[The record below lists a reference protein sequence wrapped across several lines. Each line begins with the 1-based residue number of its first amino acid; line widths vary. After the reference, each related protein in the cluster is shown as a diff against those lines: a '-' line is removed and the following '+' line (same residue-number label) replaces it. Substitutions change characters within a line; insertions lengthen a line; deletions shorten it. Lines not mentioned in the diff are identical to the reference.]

1 MAHLPPIGLKV
12 WAKNDRLSASDLNSN
27 FQALLDSV
35 EIVMGAALMPDPV
48 GVGNEVAIAS
58 HGARLAALERMVQLH
73 ARQRN
78 EKEWAPMAHLGAVM
92 QMVLELRGPVSERA
106 DGLLAAQKEARTQH
120 DELTTRVARLEQQP
134 EAATQEDFAELAQE
148 FRRIAA
154 KEHML
159 MAQVIALRHEVGL
172 LRKMAM
178 GHARERNEIQYA
190 TMAHVGAVVQMV
202 KDLAARL
209 PA

>member
-12 WAKNDRLSASDLNSN
+12 WAKNERLSAADLNRN
-27 FQALLDSV
+27 FAALLDAV
-35 EIVMGAALMPDPV
+35 DIVMNAALMPDGV
-48 GVGNEVAIAS
+48 GVQNEIALAE
-58 HGARLAALERMVQLH
+58 HRDRIARLEGMVQLH

-106 DGLLAAQKEARTQH
+106 DGLLAAQAEARTQH
-120 DELTTRVARLEQQP
+120 DNVARRVARLEQQP
-134 EAATQEDFAELAQE
+134 ESATQEDFTALAQE
-148 FRRIAA
+148 FQRIAA

-159 MAQVIALRHEVGL
+159 LAQIIALRHEVGL

-178 GHARERNEIQYA
+178 GHARERNEIEYA
-190 TMAHVGAVVQMV
+190 TMAHLGAVLQMV
-202 KDLAARL
+202 KDLAARV
-209 PA
+209 P